1 MEKQYRLK
9 KNEEIAAVVKKRQR
23 AYSNYFTGYYQPN
36 DELKIAFSVSKKFGN
51 AVKRNE
57 IKRIMREICRP
68 YLINMPCVKMVIVVK
83 KEAQNQKFEQ
93 LKQDLERMIN
103 IICQKVK
110 NEKSKKHF

>member
-9 KNEEIAAVVKKRQR
+9 KNEEIAAVVRKRQK
-23 AYSNYFTGYYQPN
+23 AYSTYFTGYFQPN
-36 DELKIAFSVSKKFGN
+36 DKTQIAFSVSKKYGN
-51 AVKRNE
+51 AVKRNQ

-68 YLINMPCVKMVIVVK
+68 HLINMPCVKMVIVVK

-93 LKQDLERMIN
+93 LQKDLERMIN

-110 NEKSKKHF
+110 NEKSKKHY